1 MKTLNGNRTAV
12 KRWTVKWTVKHA
24 DKSSAKCETNA
35 NNWQNCTDID
45 NVKSIIQR
53 DTSDRLNK
61 RSVDATKQ
69 KKKNNQIQMEISIY
83 QVQLRYNYWSSLL
96 EIVSIALLL

>member
-1 MKTLNGNRTAV
+1 MKTLNGNLTAV

-24 DKSSAKCETNA
+24 DKSSAKWETNA
-35 NNWQNCTDID
+35 NNWQKYIDID

-61 RSVDATKQ
+61 RSVDATNEN
-69 KKKNNQIQMEISIY
+69 KNN
-83 QVQLRYNYWSSLL
+83 
-96 EIVSIALLL
+96 